1 MCVEA
6 TGIRQ
11 GWIREVHHLTRRPF
25 LKKFSKKLQ
34 NSSLFGKCVI
44 WICFLQGSD
53 LRFELLELLQRR
65 GEDYYGGEEKDG
77 EINDLIDFLCTA

>member
-1 MCVEA
+1 M
-6 TGIRQ
+6 
-11 GWIREVHHLTRRPF
+11 
-25 LKKFSKKLQ
+25 
-34 NSSLFGKCVI
+34 I